1 MNTADL
7 WFRGDSF
14 WPGALWRI
22 PGLEIPRIEAEMR
35 AAWDIT
41 TKFVNRRCRYNPERT
56 YAYVEHTPP
65 VRRRCGCGGLVPYKL
80 AQYQPELIGLIGT
93 TTWTAECRCGGR
105 ETVEADPPRLN
116 SRITDTIRRT
126 WRLDRL
132 FVHGTGRPPNSGD
145 FSKST
150 KPGLRSSSSLRMSRP
165 CYQSRDSRDLWRHG
179 RWRWPSRRTPL
190 AGRGLK
196 MLYPR
201 HGIGAVAC

>member
-41 TKFVNRRCRYNPERT
+41 TKFVNRWCRYNPERT

-80 AQYQPELIGLIGT
+80 AQYQPEVIGLIGT
-93 TTWTAECRCGGR
+93 TTWIAECRCGGR

-116 SRITDTIRRT
+116 SRITDTIMRT

-132 FVHGTGRPPNSGD
+132 FVHGTGRLPPTAAI
-145 FSKST
+145 F
-150 KPGLRSSSSLRMSRP
+150 PRVRSLDCDRARRSECRGHATRAGTQETCGGTVDGGGPAGEL
-165 CYQSRDSRDLWRHG
+165 
-179 RWRWPSRRTPL
+179 RWRD
-190 AGRGLK
+190 A
-196 MLYPR
+196 
-201 HGIGAVAC
+201 A